1 MPARGAG
8 AAARTVWG
16 TCMRRAATHAT
27 GEGHTHW
34 HRVWKGPGK
43 RCEATAQSA
52 LGRLF
57 SSVRAVRA
65 RVRPRGRPTS
75 YERQR
80 ETHALHSGQPGIA
93 AHSIAPSCDKSYIS
107 AHVLYEQHAYEF
119 SFALADAP
127 PPSALFALLCAGDG
141 GIALALVL
149 GGSFAG
155 DDGISWEETISSTPF
170 SSNAALSA
178 SSTYSLFPSL
188 LVAST
193 RPHFCFQSP

>member
-1 MPARGAG
+1 MDLNLHDLVQYERGYDRADDLLPTKG
-8 AAARTVWG
+8 KGRRTRYTVDSLG
-16 TCMRRAATHAT
+16 QRHTGHTAATNT
-27 GEGHTHW
+27 TYIT
-34 HRVWKGPGK
+34 RN
-43 RCEATAQSA
+43 A
-52 LGRLF
+52 LFG
-57 SSVRAVRA
+57 VK
-65 RVRPRGRPTS
+65 
-75 YERQR
+75 
-80 ETHALHSGQPGIA
+80 
-93 AHSIAPSCDKSYIS
+93 SIAPSCDKSYIS

-141 GIALALVL
+141 GSCAGDGGIALALVL

-178 SSTYSLFPSL
+178 WSTYSLFPSL

-193 RPHFCFQSP
+193 RRNHLAAARRVP